1 MQLRYIWIRIQVY
14 FSSKFGILTIKIFIH
29 HSLTIHHF
37 KTSSIWNLEFK
48 ILEFLPMFKFKQ
60 FTVEQDRCAMKI
72 GTDGVLL
79 GAWTPI
85 TNNPFSVLDIGT
97 GTGIIA
103 LMLAQRSNAE
113 QIDALEIDEEAYEQ
127 SVDNFENSPW
137 SDRLFCFH
145 AGLDEFVDEPE
156 DDPSDS
162 ELAQQYDLIIS
173 NPPFYSE
180 DYKTENIQRDLARFQ
195 DAMPFE
201 DLVEA
206 ADLLLSE
213 NGIFSVIIPFKE
225 EDRFLAIAKEYELY
239 PMKITRVK
247 GTANSEIKRS
257 LLAFSRKENYDLQI
271 DELVIEIA
279 RHIYTPE
286 YIALT
291 KDFYLKM

>member
-1 MQLRYIWIRIQVY
+1 
-14 FSSKFGILTIKIFIH
+14 
-29 HSLTIHHF
+29 
-37 KTSSIWNLEFK
+37 
-48 ILEFLPMFKFKQ
+48 MFQFKQ
-60 FTVEQDRCAMKI
+60 FSVNQDRCAMKI

-85 TNNPFSVLDIGT
+85 NNNPFSVLDIGT

-145 AGLDEFVDEPE
+145 AGLDEFVEEPE
-156 DDPSDS
+156 D
-162 ELAQQYDLIIS
+162 EYDLIIS
-173 NPPFYSE
+173 NPPFYTE
-180 DYKTENIQRDLARFQ
+180 DYKTDNGKRDLARFA

-213 NGIFSVIIPFKE
+213 NGIFAVIIPFKE
-225 EDRFLAIAKEYELY
+225 EERFINLCAEVELF
-239 PMKITRVK
+239 PVKITRVK
-247 GTANSEIKRS
+247 GTPTAEIKRS
-257 LLAFSRKENYDLQI
+257 LLAFSRIERSPMI
-271 DELVIEIA
+271 DELTIETT
-279 RHIYTPE
+279 RHHYTNE
-286 YIALT
+286 YNELT
-291 KDFYLKM
+291 REFYLKM

>member
-1 MQLRYIWIRIQVY
+1 
-14 FSSKFGILTIKIFIH
+14 
-29 HSLTIHHF
+29 
-37 KTSSIWNLEFK
+37 
-48 ILEFLPMFKFKQ
+48 
-60 FTVEQDRCAMKI
+60 MKI

-85 TNNPFSVLDIGT
+85 ENNPFSILDIGT

-103 LMLAQRSNAE
+103 LMLAQRSSAN
-113 QIDALEIDEEAYEQ
+113 QIDALEIDEDAFEQ
-127 SVDNFENSPW
+127 ATDNFENSPW

-145 AGLDEFVDEPE
+145 AGLDEFVEEPE
-156 DDPSDS
+156 D
-162 ELAQQYDLIIS
+162 EYDLIVS

-180 DYKTENIQRDLARFQ
+180 DYKSDNDQRDLARFQ

-206 ADLLLSE
+206 AALLLSE

-225 EDRFLAIAKEYELY
+225 EESFSALAAAYELF
-239 PMKITRVK
+239 PLKITHVK
-247 GTANSEIKRS
+247 GTPTSQIKRS
-257 LLAFSRKENYDLQI
+257 LLAFSRNKTQNFPI
-271 DELVIEIA
+271 DELVIETE
-279 RHIYTPE
+279 RHIYTPD